1 VFRHALRVA
10 VTLAVASS
18 INRGLHLS
26 RGYWI
31 PMTAVLVLRPEFH
44 DTFSRGSARIVGT
57 IVGAGIATI
66 IVHVYTPGPT
76 ALMALVLVFVW
87 GCYALFRMN
96 YALFAVCLTGYVVF
110 VLMLGGVAE
119 MTAAT
124 ARTTYTLAGG
134 LLALAAYAV
143 WPTWAA
149 SAARPALAA
158 VLEAH
163 GAFVSELL
171 RAYADP
177 RRLDLGRL
185 HQIRKDARLARSN
198 AEAVVERMLA
208 EPASRASIAPR
219 AAVGLLAALRQNAL
233 AALALMAGAERGLQ
247 EPVSGVAQLTSEI
260 ETSLAAIATALTSG
274 DAPAPLPPLR
284 RTQLALPPSA
294 KAALGTETDLM
305 VDSIN
310 TMAELLAWDVSHRS
324 R

>member
-1 VFRHALRVA
+1 MSVQAQARTFVGSE
-10 VTLAVASS
+10 V
-18 INRGLHLS
+18 G
-26 RGYWI
+26 
-31 PMTAVLVLRPEFH
+31 VLRRVLLHRPDRELKRLTPRNKDDLLFDDVLWVERAQFEH
-44 DTFSRGSARIVGT
+44 DQFVARMRERDVE
-57 IVGAGIATI
+57 
-66 IVHVYTPGPT
+66 
-76 ALMALVLVFVW
+76 VF
-87 GCYALFRMN
+87 LF
-96 YALFAVCLTGYVVF
+96 LD
-110 VLMLGGVAE
+110 
-119 MTAAT
+119 
-124 ARTTYTLAGG
+124 
-134 LLALAAYAV
+134 LLSEALAASDEGRRRLIEI
-143 WPTWAA
+143 TA
-149 SAARPALAA
+149 SEYTVGVTLVEEVRATLWDMKPDQLATHLIGGLT
-158 VLEAH
+158 VEES
-163 GAFVSELL
+163 G
-171 RAYADP
+171 
-177 RRLDLGRL
+177 LDLGRL

-219 AAVGLLAALRQNAL
+219 AAVGLLAALRRNAL

-284 RTQLALPPSA
+284 RTQLALSPSA